1 MSPYKPFRTRR
12 GIHHFFPIRILEA
25 IWVFFIRSSWGIKIV
40 LSGMVCIFLGLF
52 FPWVEIG
59 TTDSLGAFSLLCG
72 GIGWW
77 TSLMMILALIV
88 LFSYDYTEKIKK
100 SWGVSLDPKYFYFR
114 IGAVVFLMTA
124 IVSVTLTGAAR
135 SLNGDIHLTTQLSGM
150 VFTYVGAIL
159 ILVGGYVIRRTEE
172 KQSYKH
178 VFVQGV
184 ETEDHD
190 SYKKIL

>member
-1 MSPYKPFRTRR
+1 
-12 GIHHFFPIRILEA
+12 
-25 IWVFFIRSSWGIKIV
+25 
-40 LSGMVCIFLGLF
+40 
-52 FPWVEIG
+52 
-59 TTDSLGAFSLLCG
+59 
-72 GIGWW
+72 
-77 TSLMMILALIV
+77 
-88 LFSYDYTEKIKK
+88 
-100 SWGVSLDPKYFYFR
+100 
-114 IGAVVFLMTA
+114 MTA

-159 ILVGGYVIRRTEE
+159 VAVGGYVIRRTEE

-178 VFVQGV
+178 VFVQGI